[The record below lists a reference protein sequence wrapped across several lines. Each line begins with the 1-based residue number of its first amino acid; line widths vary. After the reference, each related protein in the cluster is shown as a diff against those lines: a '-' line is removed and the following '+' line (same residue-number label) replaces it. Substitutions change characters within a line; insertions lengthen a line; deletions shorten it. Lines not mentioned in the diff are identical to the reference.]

1 MLRSLV
7 QTAGKLRD
15 LWHIRRDPVGYARS
29 IGVAVGE
36 DCRLIDLTRATFGTE
51 PYLVR
56 LGNHVTVTSEVN
68 FITHDGGVWV
78 RRRDHPDAD
87 AFAPI
92 VVGNNVFIGFRSI
105 LMPGATIG
113 DNCVI
118 GAGSVVTRSIPPNSV
133 AAGVPAKVIRSTD
146 EYWERLQPRLMHV
159 RSLPYEEKR
168 RRVGSLLPRQP

>member
-1 MLRSLV
+1 
-7 QTAGKLRD
+7 
-15 LWHIRRDPVGYARS
+15 
-29 IGVAVGE
+29 
-36 DCRLIDLTRATFGTE
+36 
-51 PYLVR
+51 
-56 LGNHVTVTSEVN
+56 
-68 FITHDGGVWV
+68 
-78 RRRDHPDAD
+78 
-87 AFAPI
+87 
-92 VVGNNVFIGFRSI
+92 
-105 LMPGATIG
+105 MPGSTIG